1 MKKYLLLLFILFS
14 SLIFCQNLPKLLL
27 RDEVVKDTLVNEKIE
42 KDEICVII
50 KNTGGSFAH
59 DTYFYFFF
67 KNENKINAYI
77 VSTPKSYL
85 KKNKKLITTIDKTE
99 LSLENEKLLFMA
111 LNSNQT
117 AEFLNFTQSDFKN
130 NTNERERP
138 CLISDASGCVMTFIQ
153 NGKQNTYDYYA
164 PKYMFEKCNNKSIN
178 KVTLGKYIQ
187 LIDLWQVNSLLKE
200 YFFNKIM
207 KK

>member
-1 MKKYLLLLFILFS
+1 MKKAILLLFILFS
-14 SLIFCQNLPKLLL
+14 NLVFCQNLPKLQL
-27 RDEVVKDTLVNEKIE
+27 RDAVIEDTLVNEKID

-50 KNTGGSFAH
+50 KSTGGSFAH

-67 KNENKINAYI
+67 KSEKKINAYI

-99 LSLENEKLLFMA
+99 LSLENEKLLFLA

-130 NTNERERP
+130 ITNEKERP
-138 CLISDASGCVMTFIQ
+138 CLINDASGCSMTFIQ
-153 NGKQNTYDYYA
+153 NGKQNTYYYHA
-164 PKYMFEKCNNKSIN
+164 PKYMLEKCNNKSIN
-178 KVTLGKYIQ
+178 KVTLEKYIQ
-187 LIDLWQVNSLLKE
+187 LLDLWQVNNLFKD
-200 YFFNKIM
+200 YFF
-207 KK
+207 KKYIQK